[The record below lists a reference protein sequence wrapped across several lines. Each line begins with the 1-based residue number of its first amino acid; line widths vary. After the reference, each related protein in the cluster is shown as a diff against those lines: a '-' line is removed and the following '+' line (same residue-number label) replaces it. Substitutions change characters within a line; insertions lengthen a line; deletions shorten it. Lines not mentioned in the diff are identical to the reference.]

1 MRPRSCEGPCGARYS
16 WTAAAEA
23 TARSGRRVA
32 VAAPRAPS
40 ASRSYACAESVA
52 ASALPFRLADPPPV
66 CRRGA
71 RRTLGKPASCRAR
84 PRAVPRGTHASCP
97 CEQQALRLCGQ
108 SPPLGRLS
116 LARSQG
122 ESPVLQ
128 LESSEARSGAGHPA
142 ASCIAWND
150 LPWPASQFPCS
161 TSLAV
166 NSRISPHL
174 GRKAP
179 HVKRGSFLHGCGPK
193 SLAAL
198 GPP

>member
-1 MRPRSCEGPCGARYS
+1 MPGTHGLQLPKRRLGPV
-16 WTAAAEA
+16 AEWQW
-23 TARSGRRVA
+23 RHHVHLPHRRRTVA
-32 VAAPRAPS
+32 CVES
-40 ASRSYACAESVA
+40 AA
-52 ASALPFRLADPPPV
+52 ASAQPFRLADPPPV
-66 CRRGA
+66 CRQGA
-71 RRTLGKPASCRAR
+71 RRTLGKPVSCRAR
-84 PRAVPRGTHASCP
+84 PRAVSRGTHASCL

-128 LESSEARSGAGHPA
+128 LESSEARSGAGHQA

-193 SLAAL
+193 SLAEL

>member
-32 VAAPRAPS
+32 VVAPRAPF
-40 ASRSYACAESVA
+40 ASRSYAYAESVE
-52 ASALPFRLADPPPV
+52 ASALPIRLADPPLV

-108 SPPLGRLS
+108 SPPVGRLP

-150 LPWPASQFPCS
+150 LPWPASQFLCS

-193 SLAAL
+193 SLAEL
-198 GPP
+198 GPS